1 LFGGQEESLPKIEL
15 RGVTERDVDLLLL
28 EELVAQ
34 ADFRDWFGIQA
45 GLEMPQSLAG
55 AARSV
60 VTSTGESDL
69 EVTYCRGELRT
80 RLLVENKIDAAFQRR
95 QADRYAERAQAYLAR
110 RECEKVVTLVIAPRS
125 YADSVKGFDRTITY
139 EAVRDWFANAATGDS
154 RSLYKLHLLDA
165 AIARGDSGWKMVPD
179 PAATGF
185 WQGYWKQA
193 CAEAPALHMPRP
205 GQKPATSSFIVF
217 KGHGFPKGIALLHK
231 VPYGNVD
238 LQFSGQA
245 ERIDEFA
252 ATYEGTLEE
261 GMTIAPANKSVAVR
275 IVVEPIALESEITA
289 VEWQIRMALQAA
301 LRLLSWYKRHVAKLP
316 PNKALNPTGGRG
328 RPPAC

>member
-1 LFGGQEESLPKIEL
+1 MDRPGLGRTADSWFGGQEETLPRIEL
-15 RGVTERDVDLLLL
+15 GGVTERDIDLLLL
-28 EELVAQ
+28 EELVVS

-45 GLEMPQSLAG
+45 GLEMPQSLDG

-69 EVTYCRGELRT
+69 EVTYRREDLRT

-95 QADRYAERAQAYLAR
+95 QAERYLERAQTYLAR
-110 RECEKVVTLVIAPRS
+110 RECEHVVTVVIAPRS
-125 YADSVKGFDRTITY
+125 YADSIKGFDCTITY
-139 EAVRDWFANAATGDS
+139 EAIREWFADAATGDP

-185 WQGYWKQA
+185 WHNYWKLA

-205 GQKPATSSFIVF
+205 GQKPATSSFIRF
-217 KGHGFPKGIALLHK
+217 KPHELSKGIALLHK
-231 VPYGNVD
+231 VPYGSVD

-245 ERIDEFA
+245 ERIGEFA
-252 ATYEGTLEE
+252 TTYESTLEP

-275 IVVEPIALESEITA
+275 IVVDPIALESVFTA
-289 VEWQIRMALQAA
+289 VEGQVRVALQAA
-301 LRLLSWYKRHVAKLP
+301 LRLLSWYKRQVVKLP
-316 PNKALNPTGGRG
+316 PNKR
-328 RPPAC
+328 